1 MPVRFHYAKVESS
14 SYNLDAAEILMAT
27 DAELNSYMSLRKLAP
42 YRSEEEKKGK
52 SKKRL
57 KELRDA
63 LKGRKWGEEIDEDRE
78 REEAERYGK
87 RVKWSEISK
96 ANMLPTEGEE
106 QSNPVEEAE
115 GAREF
120 KSIKVPIKDT
130 TGTAR
135 RNQVAQDGPAKRV
148 GKKER
153 ERRKAA
159 AALASVE

>member
-1 MPVRFHYAKVESS
+1 
-14 SYNLDAAEILMAT
+14 MAT

-87 RVKWSEISK
+87 RVKWSEVSK
-96 ANMLPTEGEE
+96 ASMVEDPESSE
-106 QSNPVEEAE
+106 QQPKEM
-115 GAREF
+115 
-120 KSIKVPIKDT
+120 KSIRVAVKDN

-135 RNQVAQDGPAKRV
+135 RAQPTAGPAKRV

-153 ERRKAA
+153 ERRKLAA
-159 AALASVE
+159 VDAGEVVAE